1 MCQTRRKKGRFGEV
15 NTDEKRLRQERRLKC
30 LDILATKARHQHD
43 ALWEEEKHY
52 SWWVYS
58 ILAGVAFLAFNR
70 GINIRPVELRLAV
83 VIIGAILGI
92 CLSITAFRVIR
103 REGEYFW
110 KTRKK
115 GNSMSRAVGIRDEL
129 FDGVQGEPNKSLWQ
143 LISAIATLTIRD
155 KCLEKKSEKKPE
167 EQRRYK
173 FGIRDFFQMTFLLTT
188 AIFIAIIPLSVVFL
202 FDS

>member
-1 MCQTRRKKGRFGEV
+1 MG
-15 NTDEKRLRQERRLKC
+15 TDEKRLRQERLLKC
-30 LDILATKARHQHD
+30 IDIFAARVRHQHD

-70 GINIRPVELRLAV
+70 GVNIQPVELRLAV
-83 VIIGAILGI
+83 VIIGATLGI

-103 REGEYFW
+103 KEGKYFW
-110 KTRKK
+110 DTRKT
-115 GNSMSRAVGIRDEL
+115 GNSISHAAGIDYEL
-129 FDGVQGEPNKSLWQ
+129 FDGVEGHPNKSLLQ
-143 LISAIATLTIRD
+143 LFGSIATLTIRD
-155 KCLEKKSEKKPE
+155 KYLEKKYETDLERK
-167 EQRRYK
+167 RRHEL
-173 FGIRDFFQMTFLLTT
+173 GIRDFFQITFLLTT